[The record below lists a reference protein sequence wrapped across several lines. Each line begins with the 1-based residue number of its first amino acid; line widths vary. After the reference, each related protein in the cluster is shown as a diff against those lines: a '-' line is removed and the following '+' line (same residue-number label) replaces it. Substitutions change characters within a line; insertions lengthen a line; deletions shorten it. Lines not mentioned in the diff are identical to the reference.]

1 MQIGVLDLDVRTVA
15 PCQAGA
21 RAAEQAGFD
30 TYWLAGGWRDPVTLA
45 TAAGCVVPRI
55 EIGTAINSIWGMH
68 PLAMAEQALT
78 VNDALQGRFVL
89 GLGVSH
95 PHMVLERFGRPYER
109 PVRFLREF
117 LTILMTAM
125 GQGKVDFT
133 GEMLA
138 CHTELRLQNMRRP
151 KVLIAA
157 LGPQSVAVAGRW
169 ADGTLTFMVP
179 LPALESMTIP
189 TATAA
194 AREAGRP
201 RPFFL
206 AQAPICV
213 TCNEEAAR
221 AHIGKQFERYGNG
234 YYPAYKASLDRS
246 GISGGPGSV
255 AVVGTEEEV
264 ARELSRY
271 RDIGIDQFMGV
282 VSGTPEEQERTMKFI
297 AQLSDCNAR
306 KKP

>member
-1 MQIGVLDLDVRTVA
+1 
-15 PCQAGA
+15 
-21 RAAEQAGFD
+21 
-30 TYWLAGGWRDPVTLA
+30 
-45 TAAGCVVPRI
+45 
-55 EIGTAINSIWGMH
+55 MH

-78 VNDALQGRFVL
+78 VNDALGGRFVL
-89 GLGVSH
+89 GLGISH
-95 PHMVLERFGRPYER
+95 PHMVRERFGRTYER

-125 GQGKVDFT
+125 DRGKVDFD
-133 GEMLA
+133 GDMLS

-189 TATAA
+189 TASAA

-213 TCNEEAAR
+213 TRDEAAAR

-234 YYPAYKASLDRS
+234 YYPAYKASLDRA
-246 GISGGPGSV
+246 GVSGGPGAV
-255 AVVGTEEEV
+255 ALVGTEEQV
-264 ARELSRY
+264 ARELARY

-282 VSGTPEEQERTMKFI
+282 VSGTPDEQARTTAFI
-297 AQLSDCNAR
+297 AQLSDYNAGR
-306 KKP
+306 HR